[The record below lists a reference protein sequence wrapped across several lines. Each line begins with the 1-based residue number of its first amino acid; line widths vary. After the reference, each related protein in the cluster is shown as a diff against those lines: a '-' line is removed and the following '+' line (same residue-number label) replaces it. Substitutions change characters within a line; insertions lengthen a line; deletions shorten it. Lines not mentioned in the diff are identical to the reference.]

1 MRSGARAGALGV
13 LLVLAAG
20 CLTPDERAAFEPD
33 WDKAAAKEEKK
44 AGAYELSPDVVPRL
58 ADEAA
63 LEGIP
68 SDGPLSISIEQ
79 AVLLA
84 LRNSRDLKVQQLNPV
99 IAGAFES
106 IERGAF
112 DPELFAAGSWFAE
125 QAEEISRSTGEK
137 FDVEGSER
145 NFAAG
150 VRQQLPS
157 GTRIEGAV
165 EQDRDAS
172 NRAPTQETA
181 RLGLTVTQSLLRG
194 YGATVNL
201 ARVRQA
207 VLEVDATTN
216 ALRRFAEVLIAETQI
231 AYWNLVLAGK
241 EIEIV
246 EESLAVSRRQL
257 QEIEE
262 RIEVGALPRTEAAV
276 ARSEVALREQALI
289 RARRDVED
297 RRLRLLRIISPDPE
311 GRLDLPV
318 TATSAPD
325 VQATPVTDLEDRVA
339 LALRIRPDLNEAR
352 LRLQQGTLETIVT
365 RNGLLP
371 QLDLF
376 VTLTAT
382 GFGDSFGE
390 SFGNLGDDTYEATVG
405 FRLNQFVGKRTQR
418 GYDSLAR
425 GTREQSARAVDNLEQ
440 LVRFEV
446 RIAAND
452 VRSARLQIDAART
465 TRELQERT
473 VEAERERFDVGAS
486 TAIIVAQ
493 AQRDLL
499 AAQIVEVESVVNYR
513 IARIRLALADG
524 SLLARHG
531 VSLGAEP
538 AR

>member
-1 MRSGARAGALGV
+1 MRGRVRTAGLGLLLALAGACR
-13 LLVLAAG
+13 A
-20 CLTPDERAAFEPD
+20 PDERDLFDPD
-33 WDKAAAKEEKK
+33 WDRAVAKEEEKS
-44 AGAYELSPDVVPRL
+44 GAFELPADVEPKSG
-58 ADEAA
+58 DES
-63 LEGIP
+63 LLDGIP
-68 SDGPLSISIEQ
+68 DEGPLTISIEQ
-79 AVLLA
+79 AVLLT

-106 IERGAF
+106 IERGVF
-112 DPELFAAGSWFAE
+112 DPELFAEGSYFRE
-125 QAEEISRSTGEK
+125 QAEETARSTGEK
-137 FDVEGSER
+137 FDVEGSDR
-145 NFAAG
+145 NLAAG
-150 VRQQLPS
+150 VRQQFPS
-157 GTRIEGAV
+157 GTRVEGVV
-165 EQDRDAS
+165 EQERNSS

-207 VLEVDATTN
+207 VLEVDATEN

-231 AYWNLVLAGK
+231 AYWNFVLAGK
-241 EIEIV
+241 EIGIF

-257 QEIEE
+257 REIEE

-276 ARSEVALREQALI
+276 ARSEVALREQGLI
-289 RARRDVED
+289 RARRDLED
-297 RRLRLLRIISPDPE
+297 RRLRLLRLLSPHPD

-318 TATSAPD
+318 TATSPPD
-325 VQATPVTDLEDRVA
+325 VVAQPVTDLDDRVD
-339 LALRIRPDLNEAR
+339 LALKMRPDLTEAR

-371 QLDLF
+371 RLDLF
-376 VTLTAT
+376 VSLTAT

-405 FRLNQFVGKRTQR
+405 LRLNQFVHKRTQR
-418 GYDSLAR
+418 GYDRLAR

-446 RIAAND
+446 RIAANE
-452 VRSARLQIDAART
+452 VEGARLQIGAART

-473 VEAERERFDVGAS
+473 VDAERERFNVGAS

-499 AAQIVEVESVVNYR
+499 AAQIVEVESIINYR

-531 VSLGAEP
+531 VSLGTSP
-538 AR
+538 